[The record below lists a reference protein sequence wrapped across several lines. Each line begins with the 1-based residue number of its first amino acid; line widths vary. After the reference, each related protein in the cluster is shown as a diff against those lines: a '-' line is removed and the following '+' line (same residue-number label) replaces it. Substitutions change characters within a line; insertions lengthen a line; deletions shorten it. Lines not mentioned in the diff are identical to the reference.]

1 MRQSLLLFLI
11 TEPSERAERIV
22 YKVCTNKAEIFHYL
36 CAKFRVTLCIQLFC
50 CKKEGRI
57 LT

>member
-11 TEPSERAERIV
+11 TESPERADPIV

-36 CAKFRVTLCIQLFC
+36 CAKFRVTL
-50 CKKEGRI
+50 
-57 LT
+57 